1 MAYDGLRTEEDLASQ
16 GYTPAQRHAISYD
29 GNNLFGAATA
39 AGDASLDALKF
50 AGNAGVGLVNKGL
63 NGTLGLFG
71 IQRDTG
77 ENHLNYATQNAADWQ
92 QNAARYGR
100 NLQLGLANLVGG
112 TMQPAGVVPVP
123 AAPRPVAT
131 AGAGA
136 TPKAPAPK
144 APTPQATQ
152 AAQAPRVPD
161 KNSVMNVALPGQ
173 ARTSN
178 VTLPVPTH
186 TGSVSN
192 GITFGLPPV
201 DMRASP
207 GIASTPFVGLGYNPN
222 NVVDPNQ
229 KTEEELLSSR
239 IGQILSD
246 RDSAVRVLR
255 NAGSVG
261 APTRPGEVTRA
272 KLIMDNATGLAQSL
286 YGVMNTGQQVASK
299 AITDV
304 ATSNADNQTK
314 IADRQLAN
322 AAMLRH
328 AQIAGQ
334 YGLLG
339 EEAKANTALSAKLA
353 EMQSKVMS
361 ESGANAK
368 NLAEAGIINS
378 RHQYALN
385 AMAKDPQLAAWLLL
399 NNMPETKVTVDAN
412 GGVYKTGPG
421 TVVRVPTTEEI
432 NNAKAGK

>member
-29 GNNLFGAATA
+29 GNNLFGAVTA

-131 AGAGA
+131 AGKGA
-136 TPKAPAPK
+136 TSAGVAAPKAPAP
-144 APTPQATQ
+144 AATPQTF
-152 AAQAPRVPD
+152 RIPD
-161 KNSVMNVALPGQ
+161 KYDAMVDKATG
-173 ARTSN
+173 ATRGN
-178 VTLPVPTH
+178 VTLPVPTR
-186 TGSVSN
+186 TGNASN

-201 DMRASP
+201 GMRASP
-207 GIASTPFVGLGYNPN
+207 GVASPPFVGLGYNPD
-222 NVVDPNQ
+222 NVVDTNQ
-229 KTEEELLSSR
+229 KTQEELLSSR
-239 IGQILSD
+239 IGQILDERARAISVLSD
-246 RDSAVRVLR
+246 PDRLKQRAL
-255 NAGSVG
+255 
-261 APTRPGEVTRA
+261 GEVTRA
-272 KLIMDNATGLAQSL
+272 KIIADNATGLAQSL
-286 YGVMNTGQQVASK
+286 YGVMGTGQQVASK
-299 AITDV
+299 AVTDV

-322 AAMLRH
+322 NALLQH
-328 AQIAGQ
+328 AQITGQ

-339 EEAKANTALSAKLA
+339 EEAKANGALSAKMA

-361 ESGANAK
+361 ESGVNAK

>member
-50 AGNAGVGLVNKGL
+50 LGNAGVGLVNKGF

-77 ENHLNYATQNAADWQ
+77 ENHLTYAAQNAADWQ

-100 NLQLGLANLVGG
+100 NLQLGLANATGG
-112 TMQPAGVVPVP
+112 TMQPAGVVPAP
-123 AAPRPVAT
+123 TAPRPVAST
-131 AGAGA
+131 THTQPAGGVA
-136 TPKAPAPK
+136 PKAPAPQ
-144 APTPQATQ
+144 APQASRT
-152 AAQAPRVPD
+152 PD
-161 KNSVMNVALPGQ
+161 KYDVMVDKATG
-173 ARTSN
+173 ATRGN
-178 VTLPVPTH
+178 VTLPVPTR

-207 GIASTPFVGLGYNPN
+207 GVASTPFVGLGYNPN
-222 NVVDPNQ
+222 NVVDPNL

-239 IGQILSD
+239 IGELMGERARATSVLSD
-246 RDSAVRVLR
+246 NSVLGR
-255 NAGSVG
+255 AQRAPG
-261 APTRPGEVTRA
+261 AVTRA
-272 KLIMDNATGLAQSL
+272 KIIADNATGLAQSL
-286 YGVMNTGQQVASK
+286 YGVMNAGQQTASK
-299 AITDV
+299 SITDV

-328 AQIAGQ
+328 AQITGQ

-339 EEAKANTALSAKLA
+339 EEAKAKGTVAAKRA
-353 EMQSKVMS
+353 EMQSKVMTDG
-361 ESGANAK
+361 GANAK
-368 NLAEAGIINS
+368 NLAEA
-378 RHQYALN
+378 QLLN
-385 AMAKDPQLAAWLLL
+385 LRYQLALKAAGGDDVLAAQIAYGAPQ
-399 NNMPETKVTVDAN
+399 NSSMAFDQN
-412 GGVYKTGPG
+412 GGGAYQLGYGPA
-421 TVVRVPTTEEI
+421 TRVVTPQELDD
-432 NNAKAGK
+432 AKKGKK